1 MNNLSLQNS
10 LSKEIFNA
18 TQKFNS
24 AISIPQQRNLREL
37 IRGMTIAES
46 SYLGEIGNVSASEIN
61 KRKNTERL
69 SNTLS
74 KIDPEKFHIRHIS
87 SKALSYRNEP
97 VLLFADGGDI
107 QKPYAKKMEKVC
119 KNVDGSKGHRT
130 GKGYPIFSVAAYG
143 LHSKKLH
150 PLAQHLWS
158 TKEEEFKSE
167 WCEYQKVFFWLS
179 DFVQSSPY
187 DRIVIEDRGGDD
199 EKRFLYYTKKL
210 HSSFITRVCLGVKSR
225 KVIIENDH
233 KEQENV
239 SIQELS
245 KRIKEEASSPR
256 RWKNK
261 KVKKTLISKIAFK
274 KVFFPSRKNIPL
286 YAIFCYSEGYAD
298 PLVVLTDL
306 QVKDANIAWKYF
318 FYYKKRWEIENF
330 FRAEKQN
337 LKAEKFLIRDFNKI
351 KALTF
356 LFMFV
361 ISFLAELRQKIQSFL
376 GNLYLLFQDF
386 CRKEQ
391 RSGEH
396 KYLDILAFLKDSLQ
410 GVYRERST
418 RFCSQYIS
426 KHRSKTRQSRLRLF
440 DLRKNW

>member
-1 MNNLSLQNS
+1 MNNLSLQSS
-10 LSKEIFNA
+10 LGKEIFNA

-24 AISIPQQRNLREL
+24 SLSVPQQRNLREL
-37 IRGMTIAES
+37 VRGMTLAES

-74 KIDPEKFHIRHIS
+74 KIDSEKFHIQHIS
-87 SKALSYRNEP
+87 PKAFSYRNEP

-119 KNVDGSKGHRT
+119 KNIDGSAGHKT
-130 GKGYPIFSVAAYG
+130 GKGYPMFSVAAYG
-143 LHSKKLH
+143 LHSKNLH
-150 PLAQHLWS
+150 PLVQHLWS
-158 TKEEEFKSE
+158 TKEKEFKSE
-167 WCEYQKVFFWLS
+167 WCEYQKAYSWLS
-179 DFVQSSPY
+179 DFVQSSLY

-199 EKRFLYYTKKL
+199 EKRFLYYREEL
-210 HSSFITRVCLGVKSR
+210 CASFVTRVCLGARSR
-225 KVIIENDH
+225 KVIIENEYE
-233 KEQENV
+233 EQEAI

-245 KRIKEEASSPR
+245 KRMRTKASSPR

-261 KVKKTLISKIAFK
+261 KVKKTLTSKISYK
-274 KVFFPSRKNIPL
+274 KVFLPNRKDIPL
-286 YAIFCYSEGYAD
+286 YAIFCYSEGYAN

-306 QVKDANIAWKYF
+306 QVKDVDTAWKYF

-330 FRAEKQN
+330 FRAEKQS

-351 KALTF
+351 KALMF
-356 LFMFV
+356 LFMFM

-386 CRKEQ
+386 CKREQ
-391 RSGEH
+391 RNGEH
-396 KYLDILAFLKDSLQ
+396 QYLDILAFLKDSLQ
-410 GVYRERST
+410 G
-418 RFCSQYIS
+418 
-426 KHRSKTRQSRLRLF
+426 
-440 DLRKNW
+440 